1 MIFNRA
7 LLFSNQFRRKITM
20 DDKPDSIGVAWRL
33 LCLAIFILMSATGLY
48 AQDQDVH
55 PAYEAKGLTAYEE
68 FRGAANNE
76 GQFLIFDTN
85 FGYDFNQHV
94 GTDIG
99 IPVYVLH
106 PTLPGTPH
114 NWGDSLGD
122 PYWDLR
128 LAFPNHFLNYDTAFT
143 VSVPANETGAYS
155 TGRLGLDWFSHF
167 DHAFGP
173 VSPFVNAGIAN
184 GILDTRFLSQPFRL
198 TQSFR
203 TLGFI
208 ADTEGGMNF
217 RLARSLSI
225 GGSYYALLPSG
236 QQKAYA
242 GVQNFFLLPTTTET
256 VSQVTHD
263 RGYTAYLRLTPT
275 RSLFIE
281 GAYVHSL
288 ELNTDAATLT
298 VGVDVRS
305 LFNRPRAQQH
315 Y

>member
-1 MIFNRA
+1 
-7 LLFSNQFRRKITM
+7 M
-20 DDKPDSIGVAWRL
+20 DAKLGRS
-33 LCLAIFILMSATGLY
+33 LAIASKLFFFALIVLACTASLC
-48 AQDQDVH
+48 AQDQEVQ
-55 PAYEAKGLTAYEE
+55 PAYQSKGFTAYEE

-76 GQFLIFDTN
+76 GQFLIFDSN
-85 FGYDFNQHV
+85 FGYDFNRHI

-106 PTLPGTPH
+106 PTLPGEPH
-114 NWGDSLGD
+114 QWGDNLGD

-128 LAFPNHFLNYDTAFT
+128 LSFPNHFLTYDTAVT

-167 DHAFGP
+167 DHSFGRVQP
-173 VSPFVNAGIAN
+173 YVNAGIAN
-184 GILDTRFLSQPFRL
+184 GILDTRFLSQPYRL

-203 TLGFI
+203 TLGFL

-217 RLARSLSI
+217 RLSRGVSV

-236 QQKAYA
+236 PQKAYA

-256 VSQVTHD
+256 VSQITHD
-263 RGYTAYLRLTPT
+263 RGYTGYLRLTPT
-275 RSLFIE
+275 RSMFIE

-298 VGVDVRS
+298 IGVDVRS
-305 LFNRPRAQQH
+305 LFNRPQAQQH